1 MWSCG
6 VIITIHSSDPPL
18 RVGGVDDFG
27 FERLRG
33 GVAGFSGFRG
43 DLSVCGGL
51 NFPGGFGLRR
61 RKSPPVAYESTNF
74 QIN

>member
-33 GVAGFSGFRG
+33 GLLDFQDSGGTFQFAGG
-43 DLSVCGGL
+43 
-51 NFPGGFGLRR
+51 
-61 RKSPPVAYESTNF
+61 
-74 QIN
+74 